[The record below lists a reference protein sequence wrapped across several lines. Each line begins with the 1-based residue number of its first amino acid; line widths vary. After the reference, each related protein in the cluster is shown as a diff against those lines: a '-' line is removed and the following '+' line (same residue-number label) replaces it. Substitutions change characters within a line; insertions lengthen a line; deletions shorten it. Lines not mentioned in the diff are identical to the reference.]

1 MPVRV
6 LIVDD
11 SQQVAATLE
20 IALSNGGWDAICA
33 GEVKTALEI
42 LDASPLVDAIVTD
55 LDMPR
60 VDGYSLI
67 AAVRAHPRCA
77 STVIV
82 VTSGS
87 TASNAEQRA
96 ITAGADA
103 FFVKPYSPAAVRQ
116 ELERLTDGR
125 GQVKS

>member
-20 IALSNGGWDAICA
+20 IALSNGGWDTICA
-33 GEVKTALEI
+33 DEVKAALEI
-42 LDASPLVDAIVTD
+42 LNTSPQVDAIVTD
-55 LDMPR
+55 LEMPKA
-60 VDGYSLI
+60 DGYSLI
-67 AAVRAHPRCA
+67 TAVRAHTRCA
-77 STVIV
+77 SAVIV

-87 TASNAEQRA
+87 TAPNAEQRA

-103 FFVKPYSPAAVRQ
+103 FFTKPYSPAAVRL
-116 ELERLTDGR
+116 ELQRLMNGR
-125 GQVKS
+125 GQVEQ

>member
-1 MPVRV
+1 MRV

-20 IALSNGGWDAICA
+20 IALSHGGWDAVCA
-33 GEVKTALEI
+33 PDVKSALEI
-42 LDASPLVDAIVTD
+42 LDAPPPVGAIVTD

-60 VDGYSLI
+60 ADGYSLI

-77 STVIV
+77 SAVIV

-87 TASNAEQRA
+87 TAPNAEQRA
-96 ITAGADA
+96 LTAGADA
-103 FFVKPYSPAAVRQ
+103 FFTKPYSPAAVRL
-116 ELERLTDGR
+116 ELERLLNGR
-125 GQVKS
+125 GQVES